1 MNLLEVRG
9 LAVGF
14 PGPRGEWH
22 RPVASVD
29 LSVAP
34 GEAVALVGASGS
46 GKSLTALALV
56 GLLPPRGRILEGSV
70 TFDGTDLARA
80 PAHVL
85 RQVRGGRIGM
95 VFQDPLASLNPVRTI
110 GGQLLEAIAAHRQLP
125 AGAARTEACRL
136 LEAVGLGRDPA
147 RLGAWPH
154 QLSGGQRQRALLA
167 MALAGGPDLLVA
179 DEPTSAL
186 DTSVQAEILALLASL
201 RRERGLALLLITHDL
216 AVAGTQADRIL
227 VMERG
232 RIVEHG
238 PVGEVLANPQH
249 AYTRALVDAVP
260 RLPEPRP

>member
-1 MNLLEVRG
+1 MSLLEVRS

-29 LSVAP
+29 LGVAP

-56 GLLPPRGRILEGSV
+56 GLLPPRGRILAGSV
-70 TFDGTDLARA
+70 HFDGTDLTAA

-85 RQVRGGRIGM
+85 TQVRGRRIGM

-110 GGQLLEAIAAHRQLP
+110 GGQLCEVIAAHRTLP
-125 AGAARTEACRL
+125 DDDARTEACRL
-136 LEAVGLGRDPA
+136 LEAVGLGSDPV

-167 MALAGGPDLLVA
+167 MALAGEPDLLVA

-186 DTSVQAEILALLASL
+186 DTSVQAEILTLLATL

-227 VMERG
+227 VMEHG

-238 PVGEVLANPQH
+238 PVVEVLTNPRH

-260 RLPEPRP
+260 RLPEPTP

>member
-1 MNLLEVRG
+1 MSLLEVGG
-9 LAVGF
+9 LVVGF
-14 PGPRGEWH
+14 PGAAGAWC
-22 RPVASVD
+22 RPVDAVEFSIT
-29 LSVAP
+29 P

-56 GLLPPRGRILEGSV
+56 GLLPPHGRILEG
-70 TFDGTDLARA
+70 TIRFDGTDLARA
-80 PAHVL
+80 PELVL
-85 RQVRGGRIGM
+85 RQMRGRRIGM

-110 GGQLLEAIAAHRQLP
+110 GGQLREALMAHRALTRDAAH
-125 AGAARTEACRL
+125 AEALHL
-136 LEAVGLGRDPA
+136 LGAVGLGDDPA

-167 MALAGGPDLLVA
+167 MALAGAPDLLVA

-186 DTSVQAEILALLASL
+186 DTSVQAEILALLATL

-238 PVGEVLANPQH
+238 PAVEVLTNPQH

>member
-1 MNLLEVRG
+1 MSLLEVRG

-14 PGPRGEWH
+14 PDGTGGWH

-29 LSVAP
+29 LRVAP

-70 TFDGTDLARA
+70 HFDGTDLTTA
-80 PAHVL
+80 PGHVL
-85 RQVRGGRIGM
+85 RQVRGGRVGM

-110 GGQLLEAIAAHRQLP
+110 GGQLLEIITAHRHLS
-125 AGAARTEACRL
+125 AEAARTEACRL
-136 LEAVGLGRDPA
+136 LEAVGLGSDPA

-167 MALAGGPDLLVA
+167 IALAGEPDLLVA

-186 DTSVQAEILALLASL
+186 DTSVQAEVLALLTTL

-216 AVAGTQADRIL
+216 AVAGTQADRVL
-227 VMERG
+227 VMARG

-238 PVGEVLANPQH
+238 PVVEILTAPQH

-260 RLPEPRP
+260 RLPEPGP